1 MRRHFSPVNRST
13 ETALLCMRND
23 TLVSMN
29 KEQVTLLVFLDL
41 SAAFDTVDLDIFLR
55 RLEYKIGIKEQAVE

>member
-1 MRRHFSPVNRST
+1 MRRHFSPVNHST
-13 ETALLCMRND
+13 ETALLRMRND
-23 TLVSMN
+23 ILVSMN

-55 RLEYKIGIKEQAVE
+55 RLELQIGIKEQAVE